1 MWRSS
6 GKGQRGFGLVELLV
20 VLVTLTIILVL
31 TGQLVFAMRRSAL
44 QQQYQVDARQTARG
58 AVDYINFM
66 LRGALD
72 PPNQPAGSVALLF
85 RASWGGTDTQ
95 LTYDNVTDA
104 NLADVGTDII
114 TFARFHEGTTIT
126 PVRAEGG
133 DASGGVWW
141 WGFDDGCRTGATQA
155 EREAA
160 NLALFKQLT
169 GFVADSS
176 PSEPLLL
183 LDDSGQAAI
192 YQICS
197 YTSAHCDV
205 TAPCDQPC
213 VVVQA
218 NTSCTGGIIPAG
230 GYAGMVNP
238 RLVVGLRYATLRVKH
253 GWLQQKDGIFD
264 PANPDDGFVPILPNV
279 EDLQIAYIFDRAIGG
294 SGLADVVWN
303 NDPTHTLPAGQGR
316 VPDATQARQVIGVR
330 ITVTG
335 RAAQEQR
342 GAGQERFYRPRAE
355 NHPGG
360 EESGEPANGFA
371 RFTVSS
377 TALLRNRIGGM

>member
-6 GKGQRGFGLVELLV
+6 VNRQRGFGLVELLV
-20 VLVTLTIILVL
+20 VVVTLTIILVL

-58 AVDYINFM
+58 AADYINFL
-66 LRGALD
+66 LRGAMD
-72 PPNQPAGSVALLF
+72 PPNQAAGSVALLI
-85 RASWGGTDTQ
+85 RAFWGGTDTQ
-95 LTYDNVTDA
+95 LTYDNVTDPHF
-104 NLADVGTDII
+104 ADPGTDLI

-126 PVRAEGG
+126 PARAEGG
-133 DASGGVWW
+133 DVGGGVWW
-141 WGFDDGCRTGATQA
+141 WAFDGGCRTGATQA

-169 GFVADSS
+169 GFVDDAS
-176 PSEPLLL
+176 PSEPLLV

-205 TAPCDQPC
+205 TAPCDQAC

-218 NTSCTGGIIPAG
+218 GTSCTGGIIPVG
-230 GYAGMVNP
+230 GYTGMVNP
-238 RLVVGLRYATLRVKH
+238 RLVVGLRYTTLRVKD

-279 EDLQIAYIFDRAIGG
+279 EDLQIAYIFDRTIGEA
-294 SGLADVVWN
+294 GLADVVWN
-303 NDPTHTLPAGQGR
+303 NDPAHTLPAGQGR

-330 ITVTG
+330 VTVTG
-335 RAAQEQR
+335 RAAQEQW
-342 GAGQERFYRPRAE
+342 GAGQQRFYRPRAE
-355 NHPGG
+355 NRPGG
-360 EESGEPANGFA
+360 EESGEAADGFA

-377 TALLRNRIGGM
+377 TALLRNRISGM

>member
-6 GKGQRGFGLVELLV
+6 GRRQSGFGLVELLV

-58 AVDYINFM
+58 AADYVNFL
-66 LRGALD
+66 LRGAMD
-72 PPNQPAGSVALLF
+72 PPNTDAGSVALLV

-104 NLADVGTDII
+104 DLADVGTDII
-114 TFARFHEGTTIT
+114 TFARFHEASTVT
-126 PVRAEGG
+126 PARAPGG
-133 DASGGVWW
+133 QHAANWW
-141 WGFDDGCRTGATQA
+141 WAFDGGCRTGSTQE

-160 NLALFKQLT
+160 NIALFKQLT
-169 GFVADSS
+169 GYVDDASLSDPLLIMDANGQTAVYYICTYLTAQCDSS
-176 PSEPLLL
+176 P
-183 LDDSGQAAI
+183 
-192 YQICS
+192 
-197 YTSAHCDV
+197 
-205 TAPCDQPC
+205 PCDQPC
-213 VVVQA
+213 IKVQA
-218 NTSCTGGIIPAG
+218 NPGCTGGVVPAG
-230 GYAGMVNP
+230 GYPGFVDP
-238 RLVVGLRYATLRVKH
+238 RLLIGLRFATLRVKN
-253 GWLQQKDGIFD
+253 GWLEQKDAMFD
-264 PANPDDGFVPILPNV
+264 PANPDNGFVPILPNV

-294 SGLADVVWN
+294 AGLGDVVWN
-303 NDPTHTLPAGQGR
+303 NDPAHTFASGQGG

-330 ITVTG
+330 VTVTG

-342 GAGQERFYRPRAE
+342 GSGQARFYRPRAE
-355 NHPGG
+355 NRPGG
-360 EESGEPANGFA
+360 EESGEAADGFA

>member
-6 GKGQRGFGLVELLV
+6 RKRQRGFGLVELLV
-20 VLVTLTIILVL
+20 VLVTLTIIMVL

-58 AVDYINFM
+58 ATDYVNFL
-66 LRGALD
+66 LRGAMD
-72 PPNQPAGSVALLF
+72 PPNENLGSVALLI

-104 NLADVGTDII
+104 DLGDPGTDII
-114 TFARFHEGTTIT
+114 TFARFHEGTTVT

-133 DASGGVWW
+133 EDTGGVWW
-141 WGFDDGCRTGATQA
+141 WAFDGGCRTGATQA
-155 EREAA
+155 EQEAA

-169 GFVADSS
+169 GFVNDAS
-176 PSEPLLL
+176 PSEPLLI
-183 LDDSGQAAI
+183 LDDSGQIAI

-197 YTSAHCDV
+197 YTSAHCDT
-205 TAPCDQPC
+205 TAPCDQAC

-218 NTSCTGGIIPAG
+218 ETGCTGGIIPAG

-238 RLVVGLRYATLRVKH
+238 RLVVGLRYATLRVKD

-294 SGLADVVWN
+294 SGLGDVVWN
-303 NDPTHTLPAGQGR
+303 NDAAHTFASGQGG
-316 VPDATQARQVIGVR
+316 VPDATQARQVIGIRV
-330 ITVTG
+330 TVTG

-342 GAGQERFYRPRAE
+342 GSGQARFYRPRAE
-355 NHPGG
+355 NRPGG
-360 EESGEPANGFA
+360 EESGEAADGFA
-371 RFTVSS
+371 RFSVSS

>member
-6 GKGQRGFGLVELLV
+6 DKQQRGFGVLELLV

-44 QQQYQVDARQTARG
+44 QQQFQVDARQTARG
-58 AVDYINFM
+58 AADYINFL
-66 LRGALD
+66 LRGAMD
-72 PPNQPAGSVALLF
+72 PPNEAAGSVALLI
-85 RASWGGTDTQ
+85 RASWGGVDTQ
-95 LTYDNVTDA
+95 LTHDNVTDA
-104 NLADVGTDII
+104 NLADLGTDIL
-114 TFARFHEGTTIT
+114 TFARFHEATTIT

-133 DASGGVWW
+133 DAAGGVWW
-141 WGFDDGCRTGATQA
+141 WAFDGGCRTGATQA

-169 GFVADSS
+169 GFTGDTT

-197 YTSAHCDV
+197 YTGSHCDV
-205 TAPCDQPC
+205 TAPCDQAC
-213 VVVQA
+213 AVVLA
-218 NTSCTGGIIPAG
+218 NTACTGGIIPAG

-238 RLVVGLRYATLRVKH
+238 RLIVGLRYATLRVKG

-264 PANPDDGFVPILPNV
+264 PASPDDGFVPILPNV
-279 EDLQIAYIFDRAIGG
+279 EDLQIAYVFDRTIGG
-294 SGLADVVWN
+294 TGVGDVVWN
-303 NDPTHTLPAGQGR
+303 NDPAHSFAVAQGR
-316 VPDATQARQVIGVR
+316 VPNATQARQVIGVR
-330 ITVTG
+330 VTVTG
-335 RAAQEQR
+335 RAGQEQR
-342 GAGQERFYRPRAE
+342 GLGQQRFFRPRAE
-355 NHPGG
+355 NRPGG
-360 EESGEPANGFA
+360 EESGEAADGFA

-377 TALLRNRIGGM
+377 TALLRNRIGGR